1 MRHLRWLLIPIVL
14 VPLVLVLSYGFGRDP
29 AEIPSQLIG
38 KTLPSF
44 RLVTLD
50 GQTVTA
56 EELRGKPVLINFWA
70 SWCAPCVAEHAILR
84 QAQRRYGDR
93 VTIVG
98 ILYQDTAGRARSFVA
113 RYGGDWPVL
122 LDPGGTLALDF
133 GVTGPPESYFVD
145 AAGIIRAK
153 QFGPLTD
160 ATLEARVS
168 LLLATARIDR

>member
-14 VPLVLVLSYGFGRDP
+14 VPLIWVLNYGFGRDP

-38 KTLPSF
+38 RPLPSF

-56 EELRGKPVLINFWA
+56 EELRGKPILINFWA
-70 SWCAPCVAEHAILR
+70 SWCAPCVAEHAILSD
-84 QAQRRYGDR
+84 AQRRYGDR
-93 VTIVG
+93 ITIVG
-98 ILYQDTAGRARSFVA
+98 VLYQDTADRARTFEA
-113 RYGGDWPVL
+113 RHGGDWPVL

-145 AAGIIRAK
+145 AAGIVRAK

-160 ATLEARVS
+160 GVLAARVAP
-168 LLLATARIDR
+168 LLAAAVNR